1 MTRPDMKAGL
11 TSSAALLAVISVAAL
26 PGYAFRAGISGPS
39 DHGRAAIDLSITPVT
54 NSGGDSAP
62 DLLKLI
68 G

>member
-26 PGYAFRAGISGPS
+26 PGYAFRSGNSCPIE
-39 DHGRAAIDLSITPVT
+39 HGRAVIDLSITPVT
-54 NSGGDSAP
+54 NSGDVSAP
-62 DLLKLI
+62 ELLKLI